1 MAGGLTSYGLPTLPE
16 NAAER
21 DARLLATWKKSSG
34 AKKEKALGDLLTN
47 MNGPIMTAV
56 NAFQGAPMPK
66 ATMELEG
73 KRHAIDAFKNFDA
86 SRGVSMANFVTT
98 SVKQKLY
105 RYVGIYQNVA
115 RIPEYKIQ
123 QIGPLREATADLTS
137 RFGREPTTD
146 ELADHMGVTT
156 GHITDLRRLLRKD
169 LTEEGGGGV
178 EQLEAFE
185 HDPDYERA
193 MMAYYS
199 MNQAEKQVFDF
210 SLGAHGQRQLA
221 NNDIAAKLK
230 ISAGRVSQIKKAI
243 AEKIKPYITGAA

>member
-1 MAGGLTSYGLPTLPE
+1 MAGGLTSYYPTLPE

-21 DARLLATWKKSSG
+21 DARLLASWKKSSG
-34 AKKEKALGDLLTN
+34 LKKDKALSELLTTL
-47 MNGPIMTAV
+47 NGPIMTAV

-73 KRHAIDAFKNFDA
+73 KRHAVEALKNFDA
-86 SRGVSMANFVTT
+86 SYGVSIANYVTST
-98 SVKQKLY
+98 VKQKLY
-105 RYVGIYQNVA
+105 RYVGTYQNVA

-137 RFGREPTTD
+137 KYGREPTTH
-146 ELADHMGVTT
+146 ELADHMGVTP

-199 MNQAEKQVFDF
+199 MSQIEKQVFDY
-210 SLGAHGQRQLA
+210 SLGAHGQRQLS

-230 ISAGRVSQIKKAI
+230 LSAGRVSQLKKAI